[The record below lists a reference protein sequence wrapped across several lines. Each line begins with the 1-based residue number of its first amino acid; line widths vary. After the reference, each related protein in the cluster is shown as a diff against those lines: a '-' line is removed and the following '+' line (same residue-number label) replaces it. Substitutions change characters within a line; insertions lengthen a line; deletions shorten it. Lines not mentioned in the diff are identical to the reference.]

1 MMSQPSDPW
10 ERALRG
16 LHTVV
21 LGLPLREPP
30 QDLRVVRVS
39 CDVPPTTLGPLLEA
53 RSRIEKVLGTGA
65 PLVEIARARVMTGIR
80 RHLLGDL
87 PSVTS
92 EGSIVDV
99 WNRFASLGPAVLVLE
114 AAEAADAASLDTLRH
129 ILGRPGWLRLP
140 LLLTM
145 KGEALPLAAAQLVD
159 AVRAVAG
166 EASILRAPPATDAKA
181 AAKSSV
187 LASAP
192 TEYPRRGDSVSP
204 HARTM
209 PLSPEANAAVEGATP
224 SIIVVPPSREG
235 LTPGLRELPA
245 DVLRVLR
252 ALAIAGSGCE
262 ASVLAAVLESSE
274 LAVLDAA
281 QRAADAG
288 VPIEDRGEGRF
299 HLPDATIDVLRAS
312 ILPSL
317 AAALHRRVAT
327 IVGRASA
334 GEAPPA
340 QIPSGPPPVVP
351 ALSIPPQVVVAEPRP
366 GDAWD
371 VMAAPRPITALPPPH
386 DTERPIS
393 SVLAT
398 ERSAARSSDDSAARA
413 ADEVVERAQGEPDPV
428 PRPGAV
434 EVVPPAASPSSPVSP
449 SVPSTPQVAA
459 ARLTDRAPVNRDTEI
474 IASRDIE
481 SAARSVEIGRPR
493 DIESLPQDA
502 RSPAS
507 SDGGEVQSSVS
518 SPVHAP
524 GVDEAAQR
532 AAEEAALAVQRARDE
547 LLSRAKEEAEIRAAQ
562 RAQRAQEE
570 AAAHTAEA
578 AQRAADD
585 EATRVALEAAE
596 HAQEEMRRVAE
607 AEDAAEARARAEEK
621 SKERAAEEAAAQAVE
636 HARREIEGEER
647 APAYYKPF
655 TGAPPPLVPR
665 PAGKWL
671 SPMAA
676 EPESSRG
683 RGQIRIG
690 ASPSGHARGSRSIR
704 GSAPPRDDAHVTPR
718 TPVRAVPRD
727 VEVTMRDTPQARA
740 LRAAA
745 IDDDARAARHL
756 AAAGDSEAAVDRYIE
771 AMSRAAAAAA
781 YPNAV
786 AHARAALQLLDR
798 LPATEERRLQ
808 RVQVQLEVGR
818 VLWHGAGP
826 DESFTLQGALRVL
839 ESARTSLHAGDPAE
853 IVAEVAVTIAG
864 ILYDIGDLASLQRAL
879 DELSNAS
886 RALSEAGEPRAAARL
901 FNDQAA
907 VHMRLGDPVRAAHLL
922 TESRNVFEEASKT
935 DAVAMAEMAETDHL
949 FARILTTVPA
959 RPGREDDALA
969 LGLDHALAAERAFRR
984 LGAPREASRVLTTM
998 GRIEARR
1005 GRLTRAAERITGAV
1019 KLQESIGDVIG
1030 LARSTAALSEVLA
1043 EGGQIREALHLLAD
1057 SLVLNFE
1064 KGSSLGLAYNRRSF
1078 EALAHTDAAR
1088 EQAAELLA
1096 EIETRMLA
1104 MEEKLGRIPIPGT
1117 SDSASPEG

>member
-65 PLVEIARARVMTGIR
+65 PFVEIARARVMTGIR

-114 AAEAADAASLDTLRH
+114 AAESADAASLDTLRH

-140 LLLTM
+140 LLISM
-145 KGEALPLAAAQLVD
+145 KGEAIPLAAAQLVD
-159 AVRAVAG
+159 AVRTGAG
-166 EASILRAPPATDAKA
+166 EAAILRAPPSPAASLVDAK
-181 AAKSSV
+181 
-187 LASAP
+187 
-192 TEYPRRGDSVSP
+192 TEYPKRGDSVSP

-209 PLSPEANAAVEGATP
+209 PLSPEANAAVEGASP
-224 SIIVVPPSREG
+224 SIVVVPPSREG

-274 LAVLDAA
+274 LSVLDAA
-281 QRAADAG
+281 QRASDAG

-299 HLPDATIDVLRAS
+299 HLPETTIEILRAS

-327 IVGRASA
+327 IVGRSSSV
-334 GEAPPA
+334 PTPA
-340 QIPSGPPPVVP
+340 AQQVPSSPPPVVP

-371 VMAAPRPITALPPPH
+371 VMAAPRPISVMPPPH

-398 ERSAARSSDDSAARA
+398 ERSAARSSDESAARA
-413 ADEVVERAQGEPDPV
+413 ADEVVERAQGEPEPV

-434 EVVPPAASPSSPVSP
+434 EIVPVPAGESSSPVSP

-474 IASRDIE
+474 IAPRDIE

-493 DIESLPQDA
+493 DIESLPHDA
-502 RSPAS
+502 RSPSPADAES
-507 SDGGEVQSSVS
+507 APGVS

-524 GVDEAAQR
+524 EVDEAAQR

-547 LLSRAKEEAEIRAAQ
+547 VLARAKEEAEIRAAQ
-562 RAQRAQEE
+562 RALRAQEE
-570 AAAHTAEA
+570 AATHTAEA
-578 AQRAADD
+578 AQRAADE

-596 HAQEEMRRVAE
+596 QAQEEMRRIAE
-607 AEDAAEARARAEEK
+607 AEGAAEAVARAEEK
-621 SKERAAEEAAAQAVE
+621 TKERAAEEAAVQAVE
-636 HARREIEGEER
+636 SARREIDDPER

-665 PAGKWL
+665 PAGKWM

-676 EPESSRG
+676 EPEPPRA
-683 RGQIRIG
+683 RGQVRA
-690 ASPSGHARGSRSIR
+690 ASNSAAHSRGSRSIR
-704 GSAPPRDDAHVTPR
+704 SSGPPRDEAHVTPR
-718 TPVRAVPRD
+718 TPIRAVPRD

-740 LRAAA
+740 LRSAML
-745 IDDDARAARHL
+745 DDDARAARHL
-756 AAAGDSEAAVDRYIE
+756 AAAGDSEAAVGRYVE

-786 AHARAALQLLDR
+786 AHARAALQLLER
-798 LPATEERRLQ
+798 LPPTEERRLQ
-808 RVQVQLEVGR
+808 RVQVQLEAGR

-853 IVAEVAVTIAG
+853 LVAEVAVTIAG

-879 DELSNAS
+879 EELANAS

-922 TESRNVFEEASKT
+922 TESRNIFEEASKS
-935 DAVAMAEMAETDHL
+935 DPVAMAEMAETDHL
-949 FARILTTVPA
+949 FARILLQVPA

-969 LGLDHALAAERAFRR
+969 LGLDHAIAAERSFRR

-1005 GRLTRAAERITGAV
+1005 GRLTRAAERITAAV
-1019 KLQESIGDVIG
+1019 KLQESIGDVVG

-1064 KGSSLGLAYNRRSF
+1064 KGSGLGLAFNRRSL
-1078 EALAHTDAAR
+1078 EALAHLDAAN
-1088 EQAAELLA
+1088 EQAGDLVR
-1096 EIETRMLA
+1096 EIEARLA
-1104 MEEKLGRIPIPGT
+1104 VMEEKLGRIPIPGT
-1117 SDSASPEG
+1117 PDNPPPEG